1 MDRRVEAVLN
11 AARAGEASDIIL
23 KEGEIAVYRINGR
36 LEACGVPIDSS
47 FMDELFRNLTNA
59 SAFYPG
65 LPPSVDLAFECRGRY
80 RANLFTAEGRKCAV
94 LRVIR
99 DRVGTLEELGL
110 PEMLVERI
118 ARRKGLSLVVGKTG
132 SGKST
137 TLAAITQ
144 EILKRE
150 DAHVVTLEDPVEFR
164 LQSKRGT
171 ATQRELGRDFSSFE
185 DGIYQALRQSPDF
198 IVIGEIR
205 NLSSLKA
212 ALTAAEAGHGIIGTI
227 HSSGAS
233 RTLTRMLAMIP
244 EAEKEF
250 ARFQISSV
258 LNFMLSQRLEYSES
272 GPSLDYELLLNVPS
286 VENTIREGRINQLD
300 NLIFLGEKLG
310 MRRFSTST

>member
-11 AARAGEASDIIL
+11 AARVGEATDIIL
-23 KEGEIAVYRINGR
+23 KEGEIASYRINGR
-36 LEACGVPIDSS
+36 LEAGGVQIDSS
-47 FMDELFRNLTNA
+47 FMEELFRNLTPA
-59 SAFYPG
+59 SACYTG
-65 LPPSVDLAFECRGRY
+65 LPSSLDLAFECRGRY

-94 LRVIR
+94 LRVIKE
-99 DRVGTLEELGL
+99 RVGSLTELGL
-110 PEMLVERI
+110 PDLLVDRI
-118 ARRKGLSLVVGKTG
+118 AARKGLSLVVGKTG

-137 TLAAITQ
+137 TLASITQ
-144 EILKRE
+144 ELLKRE

-164 LQSKRGT
+164 LQSNRGT

-244 EAEKEF
+244 ESEKEF

-258 LNFMLSQRLEYSES
+258 LNFMLSQRLEYSEK
-272 GPSLDYELLLNVPS
+272 GPSLDYELLLNIQS

-310 MRRFSTST
+310 MRRFSTSI

>member
-11 AARAGEASDIIL
+11 AARTGEATDIIL
-23 KEGEIAVYRINGR
+23 KEGEIASYRINGR
-36 LEACGVPIDSS
+36 LEASDVEIDSS
-47 FMDELFRNLTNA
+47 FMDELFRNLTPA
-59 SAFYPG
+59 SGYFAGP
-65 LPPSVDLAFECRGRY
+65 LPSLDLAFECRGRY

-94 LRVIR
+94 LRVIKE
-99 DRVGTLEELGL
+99 RVGSLEELGL
-110 PEMLVERI
+110 PGMLADRI
-118 ARRKGLSLVVGKTG
+118 AVRKGLSLIVGRTG

-137 TLAAITQ
+137 TLASITQ
-144 EILKRE
+144 EILSRE

-164 LQSKRGT
+164 MQGKRGT

-205 NLSSLKA
+205 NLSSLRA

-244 EAEKEF
+244 ESEKEF

-258 LNFMLSQRLEYSES
+258 LNLMLSQRLEYRES
-272 GPSLDYELLLNVPS
+272 GPFLDYELLLNVPS

-310 MRRFSTST
+310 MKRFSTIT